1 MINFK
6 KLADIQRFRPSY
18 IATARKLFERY
29 GFSLNRVDQH
39 PDNTDPHHFKV
50 PTNLAGVV
58 PNLGSVEIGGNMLQS
73 AASAASMASQKAK
86 DNLAAATSAPASA
99 DNSAPAE
106 KSE

>member
-18 IATARKLFERY
+18 IATSRKLFERY

-58 PNLGSVEIGGNMLQS
+58 PNLGSVEIGGNLLES
-73 AASAASMASQKAK
+73 AASAASMASREAK
-86 DNLAAATSAPASA
+86 DDVPAPAPA
-99 DNSAPAE
+99 DNSTPAE

>member
-1 MINFK
+1 MYFK

-18 IATARKLFERY
+18 IATARRLFERY

-50 PTNLAGVV
+50 PSNLAGVV
-58 PNLGSVEIGGNMLQS
+58 PNLGSVEIGGNLLES
-73 AASAASMASQKAK
+73 AASAASMASSEAK
-86 DNLAAATSAPASA
+86 NDVTETAAADHNDSA
-99 DNSAPAE
+99 APAE

>member
-1 MINFK
+1 MYFK

-18 IATARKLFERY
+18 IATARRLFERY

-50 PTNLAGVV
+50 PSNLAGVV
-58 PNLGSVEIGGNMLQS
+58 PNLGSVEIGGNLLQS
-73 AASAASMASQKAK
+73 AASAASMASNEAK
-86 DNLAAATSAPASA
+86 NDVMETTVPAHNDSA
-99 DNSAPAE
+99 APAE